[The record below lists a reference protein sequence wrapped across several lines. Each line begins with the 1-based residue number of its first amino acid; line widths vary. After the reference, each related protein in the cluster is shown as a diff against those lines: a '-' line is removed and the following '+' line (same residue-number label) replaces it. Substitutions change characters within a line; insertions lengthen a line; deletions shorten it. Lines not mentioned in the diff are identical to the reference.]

1 MIHER
6 KGGHFRRQYSARAKR
21 AGEAMIKVLRDFAEP
36 LNVQDSR
43 DAYSIPSAAA
53 FWKARCADARTM
65 TQRWKRRR
73 IWMRLQKLMSPMPK
87 SPTYEET
94 ATGYAIAAMRMAEL
108 PPDTIQQVV
117 AEMRVMIDKYSP
129 AEAAQ
134 IATSSPY

>member
-6 KGGHFRRQYSARAKR
+6 KGGHFRRQYSAQAKK
-21 AGEAMIKVLRDFAEP
+21 AGEAMMKVMRDFAEP
-36 LNVQDSR
+36 LSVQDAR
-43 DAYSIPSAAA
+43 IRAPSAAA
-53 FWKARCADARTM
+53 FWKVRCAGART
-65 TQRWKRRR
+65 TTPRWKQRR
-73 IWMRLQKLMSPMPK
+73 IWMRLQTLMSPMPK

>member
-1 MIHER
+1 MEATKIVITGKPLVDLDSIRELLDGVVEDAINR
-6 KGGHFRRQYSARAKR
+6 SFAP
-21 AGEAMIKVLRDFAEP
+21 AGRLIDPEKADQVVK
-36 LNVQDSR
+36 DSVDR
-43 DAYSIPSAAA
+43 GA
-53 FWKARCADARTM
+53 
-65 TQRWKRRR
+65 
-73 IWMRLQKLMSPMPK
+73 
-87 SPTYEET
+87 PTRET

>member
-21 AGEAMIKVLRDFAEP
+21 AGEAMMKVIRDFAE
-36 LNVQDSR
+36 LLSVQDAR
-43 DAYSIPSAAA
+43 DACTFCRSILESQVRGCPYNDAALEA
-53 FWKARCADARTM
+53 EEDLDAVANADE
-65 TQRWKRRR
+65 
-73 IWMRLQKLMSPMPK
+73 PMPK

-117 AEMRVMIDKYSP
+117 TEMRVMIDKYSP

>member
-6 KGGHFRRQYSARAKR
+6 KGGHFRRQYSAQAKK
-21 AGEAMIKVLRDFAEP
+21 AGEAMMKVMRDFAEP
-36 LNVQDSR
+36 LSVQD
-43 DAYSIPSAAA
+43 
-53 FWKARCADARTM
+53 ARDARTM
-65 TQRWKRRR
+65 TQHWKRRR
-73 IWMRLQKLMSPMPK
+73 IWMRLQTLMSPMPK

-117 AEMRVMIDKYSP
+117 TEMRVMIDKYSP

-134 IATSSPY
+134 IATSSPYWWRW

>member
-1 MIHER
+1 METLGTPFVCTYGSDGKTPLELMPDPPKDVDR
-6 KGGHFRRQYSARAKR
+6 SFAP
-21 AGEAMIKVLRDFAEP
+21 AGRLIDPEKADQMVK
-36 LNVQDSR
+36 DSVDR
-43 DAYSIPSAAA
+43 G
-53 FWKARCADARTM
+53 T
-65 TQRWKRRR
+65 
-73 IWMRLQKLMSPMPK
+73 
-87 SPTYEET
+87 PTRET

>member
-6 KGGHFRRQYSARAKR
+6 KGRHFRRQYSAQAKK
-21 AGEAMIKVLRDFAEP
+21 AGEAMMKVMRDFAEP
-36 LNVQDSR
+36 LSVQDAR
-43 DAYSIPSAAA
+43 DACTFCRSILESRVRGCPYNDAALEA
-53 FWKARCADARTM
+53 EEV
-65 TQRWKRRR
+65 
-73 IWMRLQKLMSPMPK
+73 WMRLQTLMNPMPK

-117 AEMRVMIDKYSP
+117 TEMRVMIDKYSP

>member
-1 MIHER
+1 MENTKIVVTGKPLVDLDSIR
-6 KGGHFRRQYSARAKR
+6 DMLGGVVEDAIDRHYTP
-21 AGEAMIKVLRDFAEP
+21 AGRLIDPEKASQMVK
-36 LNVQDSR
+36 DSVDR
-43 DAYSIPSAAA
+43 GA
-53 FWKARCADARTM
+53 
-65 TQRWKRRR
+65 
-73 IWMRLQKLMSPMPK
+73 
-87 SPTYEET
+87 PTRET

>member
-1 MIHER
+1 MSYER
-6 KGGHFRRQYSARAKR
+6 KGGHFRRQYSAQAKK
-21 AGEAMIKVLRDFAEP
+21 AGEAMMKVMRDFEIRSAC
-36 LNVQDSR
+36 R
-43 DAYSIPSAAA
+43 TRGMRAPSAATS
-53 FWKARCADARTM
+53 WKARCADARTM

-73 IWMRLQKLMSPMPK
+73 IWMRLQTLMSPMPK

-117 AEMRVMIDKYSP
+117 TEMRVMIDKYSP